1 MTKTLSC
8 KIAPKRFF
16 LPLMGIVGLLYLE
29 EVRNFFY
36 IPFIVAPA
44 CFILFWNFPQIVY
57 FTNSKPLYYEDLFVD
72 EKKLPNYDVS
82 PAIKMKCQKILFWSL
97 IVSNSIFAGGLS
109 EYWLYRTH
117 DTTTYME
124 IMGITGGIIKVFQ
137 FINNFIGRILMMIIR
152 RKVNTEST
160 ELKCQNRKKFRRMI
174 LLKRIQTNKWEN
186 ISTPN
191 NDINVVLHE
200 KHHIEI
206 SSPPVLMQRPR
217 SATI

>member
-1 MTKTLSC
+1 
-8 KIAPKRFF
+8 
-16 LPLMGIVGLLYLE
+16 
-29 EVRNFFY
+29 
-36 IPFIVAPA
+36 
-44 CFILFWNFPQIVY
+44 
-57 FTNSKPLYYEDLFVD
+57 
-72 EKKLPNYDVS
+72 
-82 PAIKMKCQKILFWSL
+82 MKCQKILFWSL
-97 IVSNSIFAGGLS
+97 IVSNSLFAGGLS

-137 FINNFIGRILMMIIR
+137 FINNSIGRILMMIIR
-152 RKVNTEST
+152 RRVNTENT
-160 ELKCQNRKKFRRMI
+160 ELKCKNRKKFRRMI

-200 KHHIEI
+200 KHHIEV
-206 SSPPVLMQRPR
+206 SVPPTILRPR